1 MAVSPNSCTNE
12 VGGYFHL
19 AKIERVNEG
28 AVGRGLIALSKRMI
42 KSQCSDGSNIANKTP
57 SSLSRWVLTIA
68 GTFFVGLGILG
79 IFLPLL
85 PTTPFLLLAAACYAR
100 SSERFYH
107 WLLNNRWFG
116 NYLKNYWERKGIP
129 LKIKV
134 LSISFLWITI
144 GYSAVFVV
152 QILLSKII
160 LVLIAIGVTIH
171 ILSIRTL
178 KHRPRDNSND

>member
-1 MAVSPNSCTNE
+1 MF
-12 VGGYFHL
+12 YF
-19 AKIERVNEG
+19 AKIGRGNEE
-28 AVGRGLIALSKRMI
+28 AIGRGLITLSKSMM
-42 KSQCSDGSNIANKTP
+42 KNQFWDGSNRRNKIP
-57 SSLSRWVLTIA
+57 SGLSRWVLTSA
-68 GTFFVGLGILG
+68 GTFLVALGILG

-116 NYLKNYWERKGIP
+116 NYLKNYWEEKGIP

-152 QILLSKII
+152 QILLGKII
-160 LVLIAIGVTIH
+160 LLLIAIGVTIH

-178 KHRPRDNSND
+178 KQ